1 MSDETNNSPK
11 VLKWEPE
18 DKYSYVLQIPPELH
32 AIRDAAIEFALS
44 GGKPPADL
52 NLLEDWFS
60 NDQEVYDNT
69 HSETAA
75 VQFDPAVRVGSGSL
89 SCACDYELRCHLG
102 LDEDASIT
110 DAMRIDYT
118 RDLLED
124 EWTFG
129 GETLVAVATRS
140 IEDADGRSCLIGY
153 FEESHGQAGVVCVW
167 EGVFSDHEAW
177 QSHLKSIGLH
187 RYNGPEEIPDDVVLK
202 IFDHNNY

>member
-1 MSDETNNSPK
+1 MSDEAKSDSK
-11 VLKWEPE
+11 GIRWEPE

-118 RDLLED
+118 RDLLGTE
-124 EWTFG
+124 
-129 GETLVAVATRS
+129 
-140 IEDADGRSCLIGY
+140 
-153 FEESHGQAGVVCVW
+153 
-167 EGVFSDHEAW
+167 
-177 QSHLKSIGLH
+177 
-187 RYNGPEEIPDDVVLK
+187 
-202 IFDHNNY
+202 